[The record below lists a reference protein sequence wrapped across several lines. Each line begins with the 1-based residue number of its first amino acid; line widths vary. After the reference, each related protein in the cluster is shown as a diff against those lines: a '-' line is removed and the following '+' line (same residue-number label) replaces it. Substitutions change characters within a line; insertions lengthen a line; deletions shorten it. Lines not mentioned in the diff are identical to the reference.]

1 MLHTILEYIKF
12 ILRSNNQHGIHSPF
26 VYDLVTKC
34 IYDKKNYKDYS
45 IIAKYHSVLKTN
57 KSAISVKDFGAGSKV
72 LTSNSRKISDIS
84 KNAGITKRRAQLLY
98 RIVKYFQPSSILELG
113 TSLGMSTYA
122 LSLGNPNANI
132 ITIEG
137 CPETASIA
145 KEQFKS
151 NKLNNINLIINE
163 FDKEINNLK
172 SQKFDLIYI
181 DGNHQKEA
189 TINYFNTLLNTVNND
204 SVFIL
209 DDIHW
214 SKGMTEAWNIIKQNP
229 KVKLTID
236 TFFWGIVFFRT
247 EQEKQHFNI
256 RV

>member
-1 MLHTILEYIKF
+1 VLHTILEYIKF
-12 ILRSNNQHGIHSPF
+12 ILRSNNQYGIHSPF
-26 VYDLVTKC
+26 IYNLVIKCFYDNH
-34 IYDKKNYKDYS
+34 IYRDYKLL
-45 IIAKYHSVLKTN
+45 AKYRSVLN
-57 KSAISVKDFGAGSKV
+57 NSKSVISVKDLGAGSKV
-72 LTSNSRKISDIS
+72 LESNTRSISDIS
-84 KNAGITKRRAQLLY
+84 KKAGITLQRAKLLY
-98 RIVKYFQPSSILELG
+98 RIVNYFKPSSILELG
-113 TSLGMSTYA
+113 TSVGISTCA
-122 LSLGNPNANI
+122 ISLGNSNAQIN
-132 ITIEG
+132 TIEG
-137 CPETASIA
+137 CPETASVA
-145 KEQFKS
+145 KEQFK
-151 NKLNNINLIINE
+151 NFNLNNINLIVNE
-163 FDKEINNLK
+163 FDKELNNLK

-204 SVFIL
+204 SVVIL

-247 EQEKQHFNI
+247 EQKNQHFKI